1 MTRPAQK
8 KSGAPK
14 PDPATAIS
22 EEIVAILE
30 RGTLP
35 WRQPWVG
42 GGSSLPLRAC
52 GEPYRGIN
60 SFLLSLRAMMQ
71 GYTSPT
77 WMTFKQAKELGGHVR
92 KGEKSSLV
100 VYYGTAGSKADAS
113 ESGSNG
119 QSADDRGD
127 EGGQY
132 RFLKSYRV
140 FSANQIDG
148 LDAAFYPEPDVLP
161 GAHSIPELD
170 AWFARIGVTTKLGG
184 TRACYVPAL
193 DEIHM
198 PDVARFED
206 PDLFFAVLAHEHVHA
221 TRGPGRLERDFG
233 SEGFGSAGY
242 AKEELC
248 AEIGAELLCR
258 QLRIAPGH
266 IENTAAYIEAWI
278 SAMKNDRRFIF
289 KASAHAQRAVDFIL
303 EAAGP
308 VPSDISTAELVDAA

>member
-1 MTRPAQK
+1 
-8 KSGAPK
+8 APK
-14 PDPATAIS
+14 ADPATAIS
-22 EEIVAILE
+22 DEIIAILE

-42 GGSSLPLRAC
+42 GGSPLPLRAC

-60 SFLLSLRAMMQ
+60 AFLLSLRAMMQ

-92 KGEKSSLV
+92 KGERSSLV
-100 VYYGTAGSKADAS
+100 VYYGTGGSKADAS
-113 ESGSNG
+113 ESVSEG
-119 QSADDRGD
+119 QNADDQSDAAG
-127 EGGQY
+127 EY
-132 RFLKSYRV
+132 RFLRSYRV
-140 FSANQIDG
+140 FSANQIEG
-148 LDAAFYPEPDVLP
+148 LHAAFYPEPEVLT
-161 GAHSIPELD
+161 GARSIPELD
-170 AWFARIGVTTKLGG
+170 AWFARIGVTTKIGG
-184 TRACYVPAL
+184 TRACYIPAL

-206 PDLFFAVLAHEHVHA
+206 PDLVYAVLAHEHIHA

-233 SEGFGSAGY
+233 STGFGSEGY

-258 QLRIAPGH
+258 QLQIAPGH
-266 IENTAAYIEAWI
+266 IEDTAAYIEAWI
-278 SAMKNDRRFIF
+278 AAMRNDRRFIF
-289 KASAHAQRAVDFIL
+289 KAAAHAQRAVDFIL

-308 VPSDISTAELVDAA
+308 VPSADLPRELADAA